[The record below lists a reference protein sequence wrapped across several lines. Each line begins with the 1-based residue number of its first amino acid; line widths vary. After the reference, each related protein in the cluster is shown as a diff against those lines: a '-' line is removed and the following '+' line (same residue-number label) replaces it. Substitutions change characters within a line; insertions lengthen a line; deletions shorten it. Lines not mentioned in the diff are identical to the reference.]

1 MIDWNDNAKAAV
13 REFADYIGQSDKFE
27 RYLEHMTTKKTVAD
41 AVEWAGGKW
50 GNSVR
55 RHIAYNPNS
64 DRFTYSETGE
74 VNKRWYIVCTR
85 AEFEAYVKEQEAKK
99 KYPPITQSL
108 IDEAEQEAEKWT
120 HEYHGDNCKIVHQ
133 KKWQAWIVSEN
144 GLSKLVPISE
154 LRKPKPTMSE
164 SEAWR
169 YCVEEDVSPG
179 YVMSLYD
186 VVKD

>member
-1 MIDWNDNAKAAV
+1 MIDWNENAKAAV
-13 REFADYIGQSDKFE
+13 REFADYIGQSNKCY
-27 RYLEHMTTKKTVAD
+27 RYFNHVVKNQTKTVAD
-41 AVEWAGGKW
+41 AVEHYKGVWPKHVNGCTHMKW
-50 GNSVR
+50 DGEHGMYLFSCAR
-55 RHIAYNPNS
+55 DDYRH
-64 DRFTYSETGE
+64 
-74 VNKRWYIVCTR
+74 VCTR
-85 AEFEAYVKEQEAKK
+85 AEFESYAKEQEAK
-99 KYPPITQSL
+99 
-108 IDEAEQEAEKWT
+108 QEAEKWT
-120 HEYHGDNCKIVHQ
+120 HEYHGDNCKIAHQ
-133 KKWQAWIVSEN
+133 EKWQAWIVSEN